1 MDSHNLSAD
10 SRSFVQQE
18 ISRHP
23 ATAGPAFSR
32 APAVAD
38 VMGGIGEEG
47 GSLVL
52 TATLPLSITAAAWAT
67 GGNQIRI
74 FSSSTRG
81 DRLEAAYPVAFIE
94 SNAVEPTKI
103 VAACNTDDAIWAA
116 PALLTIARAI
126 DSGTLARPAEG
137 FAIALYSDLPAD
149 ADFGRIA
156 ITSAVVLDALCRLH
170 ASGIDRATKCRICSD
185 AIHPI
190 SETRGQRC
198 IQTAFAGKSGPVL
211 LQTRFA
217 PQLGCETLEMPQGVM
232 VVAAK
237 ARLARPTTSQRLT
250 ETRICAEMGQRM
262 ICDLQRK
269 DGLLRDGMEIRLS
282 SIAPNEYV
290 RRFRDR
296 LPNKITASAFTRQ
309 YGELR
314 GLNGDGNGKAFYKI
328 RSRSEHII
336 YEHGRV
342 QEFASALMKARRGD
356 NSALARAGELMYAS
370 HWSHSQRCGI
380 GGVETD
386 KFVNA
391 VRKQG
396 PAAGLFGAKVTGGG
410 EGGELVVLMRSD
422 DRARAALNDAIAE
435 VEAAIGQ
442 RIEIYSGSLPGCEYF
457 DAADAAVAP
466 TRMPA
471 ASPQPALA

>member
-1 MDSHNLSAD
+1 MDSHHLSAD

-23 ATAGPAFSR
+23 AAAGPAFSR
-32 APAVAD
+32 APAIAD

-47 GSLVL
+47 GALVL
-52 TATLPLSITAAAWAT
+52 TATLPFSITAAAWTT
-67 GGNQIRI
+67 GGDQVCVIG
-74 FSSSTRG
+74 SSERG
-81 DRLEAAYPVAFIE
+81 SRVEAVYPVAFIE
-94 SNAVEPTKI
+94 SNGVDPAKI
-103 VAACNTDDAIWAA
+103 VAACQKDGAAWAA

-126 DSGTLARPAEG
+126 ESRTIPKPADG
-137 FAIALYSDLPAD
+137 LSVAVFSDLPAD
-149 ADFGRIA
+149 ADFGRVA
-156 ITSAVVLDALCRLH
+156 VTSTAVLDALCRLNS
-170 ASGIDRATKCRICSD
+170 AGIDRAAKCRICAD
-185 AIHPI
+185 AIAPI
-190 SETRGQRC
+190 SETRGTRW
-198 IQTAFAGKSGPVL
+198 IQTALAGKSGPVL
-211 LQTRFA
+211 LQSRFA
-217 PQLGCETLEMPQGVM
+217 PQLGCEALEMPPGVI
-232 VVAAK
+232 VVSAK
-237 ARLARPTTSQRLT
+237 ARLARPTTSERLI
-250 ETRICAEMGQRM
+250 ETRICAEMGHRM
-262 ICDLQRK
+262 IAELQRK
-269 DGLLRDGMEIRLS
+269 DGLLKEGVEIRLS

-296 LPNKITASAFTRQ
+296 LPNKITVSAFTRQ

-314 GLNGDGNGKAFYKI
+314 GLNGEGNGKAAYKI

-336 YEHGRV
+336 YENSRV

-356 NSALARAGELMYAS
+356 NGALARAGELMYAS

-396 PAAGLFGAKVTGGG
+396 PVAGLFGAKVTGGG
-410 EGGELVVLMRSD
+410 AGGEMVVLMRSD
-422 DRARAALNDAIAE
+422 DRARAALHDAIAE

-457 DAADAAVAP
+457 DAADATAAP
-466 TRMPA
+466 ARMPA
-471 ASPQPALA
+471 ATAQPALA

>member
-1 MDSHNLSAD
+1 MDSQNLSAD
-10 SRSFVQQE
+10 SRTFVQQE

-23 ATAGPAFSR
+23 AKTGPAFSR

-52 TATLPLSITAAAWAT
+52 TATLPLSITAAAWST

-74 FSSSTRG
+74 LSSSARG
-81 DRLEAAYPVAFIE
+81 DRAETVHGVAFIE
-94 SNAVEPTKI
+94 SNAVEPSKI
-103 VAACNTDDAIWAA
+103 VAACKKDGAMWAA

-126 DSGTLARPAEG
+126 DSGAIARPTDG
-137 FAIALYSDLPAD
+137 LAIALYSDLPVD
-149 ADFGRIA
+149 ADFGRVA

-170 ASGIDRATKCRICSD
+170 ASGIDRATKCRICSE
-185 AIHPI
+185 ATNPI

-198 IQTAFAGKSGPVL
+198 IQTAFAGRSGPVL
-211 LQTRFA
+211 LQTRFS
-217 PQLGCETLEMPQGVM
+217 PQLGCETLEMPQGVI

-237 ARLARPTTSQRLT
+237 ARLARPTTSERLI
-250 ETRICAEMGQRM
+250 ETRICAEMGHRM

-269 DGLLRDGMEIRLS
+269 DGLLKEGMEIRLS

-309 YGELR
+309 FGELR
-314 GLNGDGNGKAFYKI
+314 GLNSDGNGKAAYKI

-336 YEHGRV
+336 YENSRV

-356 NSALARAGELMYAS
+356 NASLARAGELMYAS

-386 KFVNA
+386 KFANA
-391 VRKQG
+391 IRKQG

-410 EGGELVVLMRSD
+410 AGGEMVVLMRSD
-422 DRARAALNDAIAE
+422 DRARAALHDAIGE

-457 DAADAAVAP
+457 DATDTTAVPARTP
-466 TRMPA
+466 TTTA
-471 ASPQPALA
+471 QPALA

>member
-1 MDSHNLSAD
+1 MDSHHLSAD
-10 SRSFVQQE
+10 SRTFVQQE

-23 ATAGPAFSR
+23 AMTGPAYSR

-52 TATLPLSITAAAWAT
+52 TATLPLSITAAAWT
-67 GGNQIRI
+67 TPGSEIRVI
-74 FSSSTRG
+74 GSSDKG
-81 DRLEAAYPVAFIE
+81 DRRNATYPVAFIE
-94 SNAVEPTKI
+94 SNAVDPAKI
-103 VAACNTDDAIWAA
+103 IAACNKDGAAWAT

-126 DSGTLARPAEG
+126 DSGSIPRPKEGLAVS
-137 FAIALYSDLPAD
+137 IYSDLPAD
-149 ADFGRIA
+149 ADFGRVA
-156 ITSAVVLDALCRLH
+156 ILSAVVLDALCRLH
-170 ASGIDRATKCRICSD
+170 TAGIDRATKCRLCAE
-185 AIHPI
+185 AIGPI
-190 SETRGQRC
+190 SETRIVRW
-198 IQTAFAGKSGPVL
+198 IQTALAGKSGPVL
-211 LQTRFA
+211 LQSRFA
-217 PQLGCETLEMPQGVM
+217 PQPGCESLEMPPGII

-237 ARLARPTTSQRLT
+237 ARLARPTTSQRLI
-250 ETRICAEMGQRM
+250 ETRLCAEMGHRM
-262 ICDLQRK
+262 ISELQRK
-269 DGLLRDGMEIRLS
+269 DGLLKDGAEIRLS

-314 GLNGDGNGKAFYKI
+314 GLNGDGGKIPYKI

-336 YEHGRV
+336 YENSRV

-356 NSALARAGELMYAS
+356 TGSLTKAGDLMYAS

-396 PAAGLFGAKVTGGG
+396 PPSGLFGAKVTGGG
-410 EGGELVVLMRSD
+410 EGGEMVVLMRSD
-422 DRARAALNDAIAE
+422 DRARAALA
-435 VEAAIGQ
+435 AAIDQVDALIGQ
-442 RIEIYSGSLPGCEYF
+442 KIDIYPGSLPGCEFF
-457 DAADAAVAP
+457 DAADATVEPVRVPAAVA
-466 TRMPA
+466 
-471 ASPQPALA
+471 QPALA